1 MGFRTQVG
9 AATIASTMTWR
20 IPVEDG
26 PAQFRAGVRP
36 GRDRQF
42 TVVAPMVVGLW
53 DRNRRPGWQWP
64 S

>member
-26 PAQFRAGVRP
+26 PAQFRAGVGP

-42 TVVAPMVVGLW
+42 TVVARWWWGLW
-53 DRNRRPGWQWP
+53 EQESGRPGWQW
-64 S
+64 

>member
-26 PAQFRAGVRP
+26 PA
-36 GRDRQF
+36 
-42 TVVAPMVVGLW
+42 
-53 DRNRRPGWQWP
+53 
-64 S
+64 